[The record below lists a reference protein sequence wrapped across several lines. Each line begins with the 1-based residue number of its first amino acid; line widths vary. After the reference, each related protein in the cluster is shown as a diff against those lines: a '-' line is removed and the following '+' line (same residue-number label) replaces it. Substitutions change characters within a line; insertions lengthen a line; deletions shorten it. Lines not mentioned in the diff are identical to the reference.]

1 MKSQIFR
8 RPLVQLSLLV
18 CLMDSVRAS
27 SRQWQEIVDHSI
39 ASKSNLDS
47 SRYELKIEADP
58 FLKPAEKNPSKIPT
72 ESQQEQ
78 QETGWNLIN
87 SLKPQND
94 SVRPSANTATGS
106 FGIKNTGASFAVKES
121 EEIPPQSSG
130 CENGVKYELHMK
142 DTWGDGWDKTMITI
156 TGIDR
161 PTSSMETV
169 QTDSEG
175 DSYVSIS
182 KTITLDSPASTNT
195 VGQIFQGSLQQGFHD
210 FKEVCLLYNQC
221 YQLTTTG
228 GEFSDEVSWELR
240 PKSNDP
246 GTEMAAMLIGGAST
260 GCIFSPPDETGLHFC
275 PNTCSDEI
283 HANAAPPTIVEN
295 VQPEETGD
303 IVEAE
308 ARFTGTTGAATV
320 PNATVVQ
327 SMPVGFASASASL
340 GSSKSASAIWNKFR
354 SGTAN

>member
-1 MKSQIFR
+1 
-8 RPLVQLSLLV
+8 
-18 CLMDSVRAS
+18 MDSVRAS
-27 SRQWQEIVDHSI
+27 SRQWQEIVDHGI
-39 ASKSNLDS
+39 VSKSNFDS

-72 ESQQEQ
+72 EPQQEQ

-87 SLKPQND
+87 SMKPQNN
-94 SVRPSANTATGS
+94 SFRPSTNTVSGS
-106 FGIKNTGASFAVKES
+106 FGVKNTGASFGVKEN
-121 EEIPPQSSG
+121 EEIPEIPEESSG
-130 CENGVKYELHMK
+130 CENGVKYEIHMR

-161 PTSSMETV
+161 PTSSVETV
-169 QTDSEG
+169 HTDSEG

-182 KTITLDSPASTNT
+182 KTITLDSPASTTT

-210 FKEVCLLYNQC
+210 FKELCLLYNQC

-240 PKSNDP
+240 PKSKEP
-246 GTEMAAMLIGGAST
+246 GTEMAAMLTGGAST

-283 HANAAPPTIVEN
+283 LGNAAPPTVVEN
-295 VQPEETGD
+295 LQPDEPAGV
-303 IVEAE
+303 VEAE
-308 ARFTGTTGAATV
+308 ARFAGTAGAATV
-320 PNATVVQ
+320 PQ
-327 SMPVGFASASASL
+327 SMPVGYASASVSL
-340 GSSKSASAIWNKFR
+340 GNSKSASTVWNKFK
-354 SGTAN
+354 SGAAN